1 MLDFNAQRHVC
12 FSFFSLLHDVPEF
25 ELAAYLPVFNLDE
38 LIVAG
43 SHAAVLH
50 KPLEA
55 KGQVVQYLKERHKQE
70 TAMRIRLVASR
81 SSTTLHLSQ
90 RRLKLLNLLL
100 VDISGFASSV
110 CYRSRG
116 KLLDVPC

>member
-1 MLDFNAQRHVC
+1 MLDFNAQRHNGTFAFP
-12 FSFFSLLHDVPEF
+12 FSSLLLDVPEF

-43 SHAAVLH
+43 GHTAVLH

-55 KGQVVQYLKERHKQE
+55 KGQVEQYLKERHKQE
-70 TAMRIRLVASR
+70 TAMRIRLVACR
-81 SSTTLHLSQ
+81 SSTTLHLCQ

-100 VDISGFASSV
+100 VDSSGFAS
-110 CYRSRG
+110 
-116 KLLDVPC
+116 